1 MENIIMQGFL
11 RQEDLVNELLSWSCQ
26 EKDIEV
32 ISLLA
37 NKLNQYE
44 GTLNFKQKVTELHT
58 YTIT

>member
-1 MENIIMQGFL
+1 MQGYL

-44 GTLNFKQKVTELHT
+44 GTLNFNQKVTELHT